1 MPKTKKRVSR
11 NGSAKTNDELTR
23 ELAAVKREVRQL
35 REKCRE
41 AYRAVLAMCC
51 PKEWYTEEV
60 DVEKL
65 RAEAIFEPSIKEIIN
80 SLK

>member
-1 MPKTKKRVSR
+1 MPKTKKRVVH
-11 NGSAKTNDELTR
+11 NDDAKTNKELAR
-23 ELAAVKREVRQL
+23 ELAAVKREVKLL
-35 REKCRE
+35 REKCSE

-51 PKEWYTEEV
+51 PKEWYTEKI

-65 RAEAIFEPSIKEIIN
+65 RAQAVFEPSIKELIQ